1 MQADSDVASSRSE
14 AAGGGGRKRG
24 GSTQKDECQGHVSK
38 VMLRSLTGVH

>member
-14 AAGGGGRKRG
+14 AAGGGGKKRG
-24 GSTQKDECQGHVSK
+24 RSTQKDECQGHASK